1 MISRIIIKDIA
12 TFKEKV
18 EFTPKLI
25 NYIYGSN
32 GCGKTTLSKIIANPI
47 KYNGSI
53 IEKDGN
59 DNLEIVVYNKDFVDD
74 LFYDASKLKGIF
86 TLGKDSKEI
95 QESINK
101 SKEVIEKLSYDNQT
115 LEKNILKE
123 EEKNKKNEDK
133 IKEECWKI
141 KTKLYNLFPEALK
154 GYGGSKDKFK
164 SKCLETIVDKD
175 KLQKYEDLEN
185 NYKLLY
191 KDELS
196 IENEIDVIDNSEL
209 NSIEKDFIF
218 KEIIKGNDE
227 TTVSELINKLNNSDW
242 VKQGLIYIEESEN
255 KCPFC
260 QQILPKNIH
269 QVLEYFNEEYE
280 YKCNRL
286 LKLQSTYKLI
296 SNDILNKVKNVNFDY
311 LKDDT
316 DMKLYYEKLEN
327 DIKNNERE
335 IELKVNSPSRIINLG
350 ATEEIVSKINDKIN
364 NLNIKIKENN
374 QKISNIKN
382 ERIKF
387 GNELWN
393 YIVNQLETAIGV
405 FNAKHNDYN
414 ATIKPQE
421 IKLNANKTRILQEK
435 NIIRENEQKITG
447 ISESLIA
454 INKILKSFAF
464 EGFELTKGNTEGTYK
479 IIRPDGTD
487 VGKTLSEGEY
497 RFISFLY
504 YFHLI
509 NGSNES
515 SGIIKDKILVI
526 DDPIS
531 SLDSNSIF
539 IVSTLVKKLISDC
552 FENKNGIKQIFVLTH
567 NVYFYKEVVYR
578 GLRDNKKEKKEKY
591 FVLSKRNEISSIKE
605 YNKNPIE
612 TMYQSLW
619 EELKDENIN
628 NKTCCNTMR
637 RILEYY
643 FNIIGSKSYEK
654 AINEF
659 EGNDKIICKSLISYI
674 NDSSHYINEG
684 IDIILDDDMVQKYKK
699 VFKEIF
705 YKLGHGEH
713 YNMMMNEK

>member
-1 MISRIIIKDIA
+1 M
-12 TFKEKV
+12 
-18 EFTPKLI
+18 
-25 NYIYGSN
+25 
-32 GCGKTTLSKIIANPI
+32 
-47 KYNGSI
+47 
-53 IEKDGN
+53 
-59 DNLEIVVYNKDFVDD
+59 
-74 LFYDASKLKGIF
+74 
-86 TLGKDSKEI
+86 
-95 QESINK
+95 QE
-101 SKEVIEKLSYDNQT
+101 
-115 LEKNILKE
+115 
-123 EEKNKKNEDK
+123 
-133 IKEECWKI
+133 
-141 KTKLYNLFPEALK
+141 
-154 GYGGSKDKFK
+154 
-164 SKCLETIVDKD
+164 
-175 KLQKYEDLEN
+175 
-185 NYKLLY
+185 
-191 KDELS
+191 
-196 IENEIDVIDNSEL
+196 
-209 NSIEKDFIF
+209 
-218 KEIIKGNDE
+218 
-227 TTVSELINKLNNSDW
+227 
-242 VKQGLIYIEESEN
+242 
-255 KCPFC
+255 
-260 QQILPKNIH
+260 
-269 QVLEYFNEEYE
+269 
-280 YKCNRL
+280 R
-286 LKLQSTYKLI
+286 
-296 SNDILNKVKNVNFDY
+296 
-311 LKDDT
+311 
-316 DMKLYYEKLEN
+316 
-327 DIKNNERE
+327 
-335 IELKVNSPSRIINLG
+335 
-350 ATEEIVSKINDKIN
+350 
-364 NLNIKIKENN
+364 
-374 QKISNIKN
+374 
-382 ERIKF
+382 
-387 GNELWN
+387 
-393 YIVNQLETAIGV
+393 
-405 FNAKHNDYN
+405 
-414 ATIKPQE
+414 
-421 IKLNANKTRILQEK
+421 

-464 EGFELTKGNTEGTYK
+464 DGFELTKGNTEGTYK

-504 YFHLI
+504 YYHLI

-552 FENKNGIKQIFVLTH
+552 FENKNGIKQIFILTH

-643 FNIIGSKSYEK
+643 FNIIGSRSYEK

-705 YKLGHGEH
+705 DKLGHGEH

>member
-1 MISRIIIKDIA
+1 M
-12 TFKEKV
+12 
-18 EFTPKLI
+18 
-25 NYIYGSN
+25 
-32 GCGKTTLSKIIANPI
+32 
-47 KYNGSI
+47 
-53 IEKDGN
+53 
-59 DNLEIVVYNKDFVDD
+59 
-74 LFYDASKLKGIF
+74 
-86 TLGKDSKEI
+86 
-95 QESINK
+95 
-101 SKEVIEKLSYDNQT
+101 
-115 LEKNILKE
+115 KNI
-123 EEKNKKNEDK
+123 
-133 IKEECWKI
+133 
-141 KTKLYNLFPEALK
+141 
-154 GYGGSKDKFK
+154 
-164 SKCLETIVDKD
+164 
-175 KLQKYEDLEN
+175 
-185 NYKLLY
+185 
-191 KDELS
+191 
-196 IENEIDVIDNSEL
+196 
-209 NSIEKDFIF
+209 
-218 KEIIKGNDE
+218 
-227 TTVSELINKLNNSDW
+227 
-242 VKQGLIYIEESEN
+242 
-255 KCPFC
+255 
-260 QQILPKNIH
+260 
-269 QVLEYFNEEYE
+269 
-280 YKCNRL
+280 
-286 LKLQSTYKLI
+286 
-296 SNDILNKVKNVNFDY
+296 NFDY

-335 IELKVNSPSRIINLG
+335 IELKINSPSRIINLG

-393 YIVNQLETAIGV
+393 YIVNQLETVIGI
-405 FNAKHNDYN
+405 FNTNRNNYN
-414 ATIKPQE
+414 ATIKPQK
-421 IKLNANKTRILQEK
+421 IKLNENKTRILQER

-464 EGFELTKGNTEGTYK
+464 DGFELTKGNIEGTYK

-504 YFHLI
+504 YYHLI

-578 GLRDNKKEKKEKY
+578 GLRDNKKETKEKY

-637 RILEYY
+637 RILEV
-643 FNIIGSKSYEK
+643 KV
-654 AINEF
+654 
-659 EGNDKIICKSLISYI
+659 
-674 NDSSHYINEG
+674 
-684 IDIILDDDMVQKYKK
+684 MKK
-699 VFKEIF
+699 
-705 YKLGHGEH
+705 L
-713 YNMMMNEK
+713 

>member
-47 KYNGSI
+47 KYNSSI
-53 IEKDGN
+53 IEKEEN

-95 QESINK
+95 QESIYK
-101 SKEVIEKLSYDNQT
+101 SKEVIEKLSCDNQI

-123 EEKNKKNEDK
+123 EEKNKKNEDE

-141 KTKLYNLFPEALK
+141 KTKLYNLFSEALK

-196 IENEIDVIDNSEL
+196 IDNEIDVIDNSEL
-209 NSIEKDFIF
+209 NSIEKDSIF

-260 QQILPKNIH
+260 QQMLPQNIH

-286 LKLQSTYKLI
+286 LNLQSMYKLI
-296 SNDILNKVKNVNFDY
+296 SNDILNKVKNINFNY

-335 IELKVNSPSRIINLG
+335 IELKINSPSRIINLG

-374 QKISNIKN
+374 KKISDIKN

-405 FNAKHNDYN
+405 FNTKRNNYN
-414 ATIKPQE
+414 ATIKPQK
-421 IKLNANKTRILQEK
+421 IKLNENKTRILQER

-464 EGFELTKGNTEGTYK
+464 DGFELTKGNTEGTYK

-504 YFHLI
+504 YYHLI

>member
-18 EFTPKLI
+18 EFAPKLI

-53 IEKDGN
+53 IEKEKN

-95 QESINK
+95 QESIDK
-101 SKEVIEKLSYDNQT
+101 SKEVIEKLSFDNKI

-123 EEKNKKNEDK
+123 EEKNKKNEDE

-196 IENEIDVIDNSEL
+196 TENEIDIIDNSEL
-209 NSIEKDFIF
+209 NSIEKDYIF

-286 LKLQSTYKLI
+286 LNLQSTYKLI
-296 SNDILNKVKNVNFDY
+296 SNDILNKVKNINFDY

-335 IELKVNSPSRIINLG
+335 IELKINSPSRIINLG

-364 NLNIKIKENN
+364 NLNMKIKENN
-374 QKISNIKN
+374 QKIINKKN

-393 YIVNQLETAIGV
+393 YIVNQLETVIGI
-405 FNAKHNDYN
+405 FNTNRNNYN
-414 ATIKPQE
+414 ATIKPQK
-421 IKLNANKTRILQEK
+421 IKLNENETRILQER

-464 EGFELTKGNTEGTYK
+464 DGFELTKGNTEGTYK

-504 YFHLI
+504 YYHLI

-552 FENKNGIKQIFVLTH
+552 FENKNGIKQIFILTH

-578 GLRDNKKEKKEKY
+578 GLRDNKKETKEKY

-643 FNIIGSKSYEK
+643 FNIIGSRSYEK

-705 YKLGHGEH
+705 DKLGHGEH

>member
-53 IEKDGN
+53 IEKEGN

-101 SKEVIEKLSYDNQT
+101 SKEVIEKLSFDNQI

-123 EEKNKKNEDK
+123 EEKNKKNENE
-133 IKEECWKI
+133 IKEKCWEI

-196 IENEIDVIDNSEL
+196 TENEIDIIDNSEL
-209 NSIEKDFIF
+209 NSIEKDYIF

-286 LKLQSTYKLI
+286 LNLQSTYKLI
-296 SNDILNKVKNVNFDY
+296 SNDILNKVKNINFDY

-335 IELKVNSPSRIINLG
+335 IELKINSPSRIINLG

-374 QKISNIKN
+374 QKIINKKN

-393 YIVNQLETAIGV
+393 YIVNQLETVIGI
-405 FNAKHNDYN
+405 FNTNRNNYN
-414 ATIKPQE
+414 ATIKPQK
-421 IKLNANKTRILQEK
+421 IKLNENETRILQER

-464 EGFELTKGNTEGTYK
+464 DGFELTKENTEGTYK

-504 YFHLI
+504 YYHLI

-552 FENKNGIKQIFVLTH
+552 FENKNGIKQIFILTH

-578 GLRDNKKEKKEKY
+578 GLRDNKKETKEKY

-643 FNIIGSKSYEK
+643 FNIIGSRSYEK

-705 YKLGHGEH
+705 DKLGHGEH

>member
-1 MISRIIIKDIA
+1 M
-12 TFKEKV
+12 
-18 EFTPKLI
+18 
-25 NYIYGSN
+25 
-32 GCGKTTLSKIIANPI
+32 
-47 KYNGSI
+47 
-53 IEKDGN
+53 
-59 DNLEIVVYNKDFVDD
+59 
-74 LFYDASKLKGIF
+74 
-86 TLGKDSKEI
+86 
-95 QESINK
+95 
-101 SKEVIEKLSYDNQT
+101 
-115 LEKNILKE
+115 KNI
-123 EEKNKKNEDK
+123 
-133 IKEECWKI
+133 
-141 KTKLYNLFPEALK
+141 
-154 GYGGSKDKFK
+154 
-164 SKCLETIVDKD
+164 
-175 KLQKYEDLEN
+175 
-185 NYKLLY
+185 
-191 KDELS
+191 
-196 IENEIDVIDNSEL
+196 
-209 NSIEKDFIF
+209 
-218 KEIIKGNDE
+218 
-227 TTVSELINKLNNSDW
+227 
-242 VKQGLIYIEESEN
+242 
-255 KCPFC
+255 
-260 QQILPKNIH
+260 
-269 QVLEYFNEEYE
+269 
-280 YKCNRL
+280 
-286 LKLQSTYKLI
+286 
-296 SNDILNKVKNVNFDY
+296 NFDY

-335 IELKVNSPSRIINLG
+335 IELKINSPSRIINLG

-393 YIVNQLETAIGV
+393 YIVNQLETVIGI
-405 FNAKHNDYN
+405 FNTNRNNYN
-414 ATIKPQE
+414 ATIKPQK
-421 IKLNANKTRILQEK
+421 IKLNENKTRILQER

-464 EGFELTKGNTEGTYK
+464 DGFELTKGNIEGTYK

-504 YFHLI
+504 YYHLI

-578 GLRDNKKEKKEKY
+578 GLRDNKKETKEKY

-699 VFKEIF
+699 VFKDIF